1 MDPIHP
7 ILPQPINIPPVTE
20 PPSIGRIDRDE
31 RRKRGEQ
38 DDHGQEAQRRF
49 SQEHGEPADQRSEDG
64 RPRIDLTA

>member
-38 DDHGQEAQRRF
+38 DDDGQEAQRRY
-49 SQEHGEPADQRSEDG
+49 SEEHGDPSTDDSG
-64 RPRIDLTA
+64 PHIDLTA